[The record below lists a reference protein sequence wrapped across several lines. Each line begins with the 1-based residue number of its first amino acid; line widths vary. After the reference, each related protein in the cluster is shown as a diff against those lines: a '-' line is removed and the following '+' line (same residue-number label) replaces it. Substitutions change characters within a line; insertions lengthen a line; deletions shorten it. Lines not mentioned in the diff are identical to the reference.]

1 MSDAKTEPRSWRV
14 PLQIL
19 EYFEMPRNPEFVD
32 VIEQSAFDA
41 LQSELADCRNSLR
54 IEINGHAAAQEEIA
68 NLKAALKKCSE
79 QLTKLGFSANHADEV
94 LCERRKI

>member
-41 LQSELADCRNSLR
+41 LQSELA
-54 IEINGHAAAQEEIA
+54 
-68 NLKAALKKCSE
+68 NLKTANERLECRLHEEMAYTAELDVTNGGLKFQIADLKAE
-79 QLTKLGFSANHADEV
+79 NEKLKRLGAV
-94 LCERRKI
+94 K